1 MNSAGELRADFDAL
15 SAIGRQAQG
24 GWSRPAFGPVDCA
37 ANAWFMQRAREA
49 GLSVR
54 ADTVGNVIARLE
66 GRPGQPAIAVGSHLD
81 TVMAGGAFDGAIG
94 VLAGLEAVRNIHRSE
109 KDWPVPLEV
118 IAFRDEE
125 GRFGAFTGSRAMMGL
140 VSRDEVERRRAV
152 DGTTLSDALRQ
163 AGLDPQAVPQARR
176 DAREF
181 AAFLELHIEQG
192 SVLEQA
198 GVAIGIVTAIAGQE
212 RMAIKFQGAP
222 DHAGTT
228 PMDMRRDAFAAAAR
242 FADRFRDMVI
252 SEGEGSARGTVGIV
266 KVSPNQGNVVPSEV
280 RLGLEIRDV
289 SAQRLKRLQG
299 AAAGLARAAAEA
311 MKVDVS
317 IRTVYQAEP
326 VEMAQTVRDAL
337 SGAARALGVEA
348 MALAS
353 GANHDAGVLGT
364 LVPAGMV
371 FVPSRGGR
379 SHCPEEHTEWPH
391 VEAGARVLERAVRD
405 LAARMIESGES
416 GK

>member
-1 MNSAGELRADFDAL
+1 MSSTGELRADFDTL
-15 SAIGRQAQG
+15 SAIGRQPQG
-24 GWSRPAFGPVDCA
+24 GWSRPAFGPEDCQ
-37 ANAWFMQRAREA
+37 ANEWFMKRAREA

-81 TVMAGGAFDGAIG
+81 TVMSGGAFDGAIG
-94 VLAGLEAVRNIHRSE
+94 VLAGLEVVRNIRRSE

-125 GRFGAFTGSRAMMGL
+125 GCFGAFTGSRAMMGL
-140 VSRDEVERRRAV
+140 LSRDEVGRRRAV
-152 DGTTLSDALRQ
+152 DGTSLTDALRQ
-163 AGLDPQAVPQARR
+163 AGLDPDAVPQARR
-176 DAREF
+176 DPREF

-198 GVAIGIVTAIAGQE
+198 GIGIGIVSAIAGQE
-212 RMAIKFQGAP
+212 RMAIRFQGAP

-252 SEGEGSARGTVGIV
+252 AKGEGSARGTVGII

-289 SAQRLKRLQG
+289 SAARLRRLQE
-299 AAAGLARAAAEA
+299 AATALAQEAAEA
-311 MKVDVS
+311 MKVDVAV
-317 IRTVYQAEP
+317 RTVYQAEP
-326 VEMAQTVRDAL
+326 VEMAETLRDTL
-337 SGAARALGVEA
+337 SAAARALGVEA

-371 FVPSRGGR
+371 FVPSHGGR
-379 SHCPEEHTEWPH
+379 SHCPEEHTEWSH

-405 LAARMIESGES
+405 LSARIAECGGSGR
-416 GK
+416 